1 MLTIAFLLHAAS
13 AVHPPPA
20 VCCEGEAA
28 SVTWVVNGSSPGM
41 WCFQMLYSAENYMG
55 CAALRSCERNGHE
68 IWLTCPDGYET
79 DCVEGCVPLRTHCR
93 EEETDVI
100 SWLRRYGGIVDER
113 LVISDGALGRGL
125 FAKEDVA
132 TGDLLLSIPLELIIA
147 DTSPCAAIK
156 HLRNELQ
163 RGECSFYW
171 PYLKTMHAAE
181 LRLPDLW
188 SFEERSLLDGL
199 PTPQDG
205 WQSYTQKYFADCL
218 DTNADAL
225 TLHALMLYHTRAG
238 PFGMSPIYDLMNHGY
253 NSTFHGFDAEVG
265 EKGTFWVRAAADIKA
280 GDEVLNSMVNG
291 VAFRPGIAPGMH
303 SEDFDGAPEIFRSY
317 GFLESPP
324 VMWWFQGLAGLAERH
339 AWIQMDT
346 QGAVRWFETTEH
358 GPGTNLDALL
368 ADGQTT
374 LMELQERQERLAK
387 IAGKAPSVSGS
398 WSLNREMAMQ
408 YRDVRTSGFREDL
421 GRKPWCS
428 SKT

>member
-1 MLTIAFLLHAAS
+1 MTEPHDSSTAA
-13 AVHPPPA
+13 
-20 VCCEGEAA
+20 
-28 SVTWVVNGSSPGM
+28 
-41 WCFQMLYSAENYMG
+41 
-55 CAALRSCERNGHE
+55 
-68 IWLTCPDGYET
+68 
-79 DCVEGCVPLRTHCR
+79 
-93 EEETDVI
+93 
-100 SWLRRYGGIVDER
+100 
-113 LVISDGALGRGL
+113 
-125 FAKEDVA
+125 
-132 TGDLLLSIPLELIIA
+132 
-147 DTSPCAAIK
+147 
-156 HLRNELQ
+156 
-163 RGECSFYW
+163 
-171 PYLKTMHAAE
+171 
-181 LRLPDLW
+181 PDLW
-188 SFEERSLLDGL
+188 SLEERSLLDGL

-408 YRDVRTSGFREDL
+408 YRDAFRSALEAAMQAARAEL
-421 GRKPWCS
+421 KV
-428 SKT
+428 SKREEL